1 MAFLPRSR
9 WWLPVLFTSGVA
21 CLGGEPG
28 PSPGSSPDL
37 EGLIRLAWENSP
49 DLKAAETEAMVARAT
64 HMAARDRRDPALRIQ
79 SDWDDAYHSRAM
91 QNENVTVAL
100 RFYPNNPWEVRARL
114 EKALAEITLADF
126 LVDAVRREIAIE
138 VRRRYRQLQLAA
150 AVHQQTAEMV
160 QLGRDEI
167 ARLQT
172 LVGQN
177 LATRDDLDDVRRRV
191 LRDAPDLI
199 QARQADHQARAALAA
214 LAGIEDPALVEARR
228 GRVLPDLRFE
238 TSFVPVL
245 ENTAL
250 LMRRDLG
257 ELIREQIVARGEL
270 KEVRSQR
277 ILWLESFDIRGGSSA
292 VKGILEETSY
302 GFRMDIRLPL
312 FSALNKEEEISKA
325 QIAGIEEQVR
335 LLERRI
341 RLEVRNAAREA
352 RRAGEDYRA
361 FDSELLEALG
371 DLRSP
376 LAGEAPEP
384 GYDLRRAAKEY
395 DIGRFEVEEA
405 YLDALYELEKAM
417 GAPLNTAFRTE
428 AK

>member
-1 MAFLPRSR
+1 MAFLPRPR

-28 PSPGSSPDL
+28 PSPGTSLDL
-37 EGLIRLAWENSP
+37 DGLIRLAWESSP
-49 DLKAAETEAMVARAT
+49 DLKAAETEAKVARAT
-64 HMAARDRRDPALRIQ
+64 HMAARDRRNPSLRVQ
-79 SDWDDAYHSRAM
+79 SDWDDPYHGRAM
-91 QNENVTVAL
+91 QNENVTIAL

-126 LVDAVRREIAIE
+126 LVEAARREIAIE
-138 VRRRYRQLQLAA
+138 VRRLYRQLQLAA
-150 AVHQQTAEMV
+150 AVHEQTAEMV
-160 QLGRDEI
+160 HLGRDEI
-167 ARLQT
+167 ARLQG
-172 LVGQN
+172 LVEQN
-177 LATRDDLDDVRRRV
+177 LVTRDDLDDVRRRV

-199 QARQADHQARAALAA
+199 QARQDYYQARAALAA
-214 LAGIEDPALVEARR
+214 LAGIEDHELVHARR

-238 TSFVPVL
+238 TTYIPVL

-250 LMRRDLG
+250 LMRKDLG
-257 ELIREQIVARGEL
+257 ELLREQLVARGDL

-277 ILWLESFDIRGGSSA
+277 ILWLENFDFRAGTSA
-292 VKGILEETSY
+292 AKGILEETSY
-302 GFRMDIRLPL
+302 GFRIELRLPI
-312 FSALNKEEEISKA
+312 FNAINKEEEISKA
-325 QIAGIEEQVR
+325 QIAGIEEQIR

-352 RRAGEDYRA
+352 RRAGDDYRA
-361 FDSELLEALG
+361 FDAESLEALG
-371 DLRSP
+371 DLRAA
-376 LAGEAPEP
+376 LAGDAPEP

-405 YLDALYELEKAM
+405 YLDALYELEKSM

-428 AK
+428 VK